1 MFYFS
6 GQQWK
11 NNHKRRDEEMGK
23 GSGERNVWQSQ
34 LECLCC
40 VSGERISL
48 KRLQYKD
55 PNFSIFNRCSTRD
68 VLQKRQEG
76 LKISG
81 RWLLCL
87 WTAACQPTVLHSA
100 DDPQAWPRI
109 CQDQLSRLQHIWRPD
124 LPLLIRESVKPAG
137 CTWWQRFHS
146 SIEINAILG

>member
-1 MFYFS
+1 MGSSGKIITREQMRRWVRAAEKEMFDKVN
-6 GQQWK
+6 W
-11 NNHKRRDEEMGK
+11 
-23 GSGERNVWQSQ
+23 NVYVVCQ
-34 LECLCC
+34 
-40 VSGERISL
+40 VERISL
-48 KRLQYKD
+48 KCLQYKD
-55 PNFSIFNRCSTRD
+55 PNYSIFNRCSTRD

-76 LKISG
+76 LQISG